1 MKNNDD
7 DVKKMFMSITNISNT
22 QREPQGAERSE
33 VRQEINNLYTE
44 KPLTSV
50 RGKLKEDFNTL
61 GHGLTGLIWEGVR
74 MELAYLSI

>member
-33 VRQEINNLYTE
+33 VRREINNIYTE
-44 KPLTSV
+44 NPLTSV
-50 RGKLKEDFNTL
+50 QGKLKDLNTL
-61 GHGLTGLIWEGVR
+61 GHGLTGLIWGGVR